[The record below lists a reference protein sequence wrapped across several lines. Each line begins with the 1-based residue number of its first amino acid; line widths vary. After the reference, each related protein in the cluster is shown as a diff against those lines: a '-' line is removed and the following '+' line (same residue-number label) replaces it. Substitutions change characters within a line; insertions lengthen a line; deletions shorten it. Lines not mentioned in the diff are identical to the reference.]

1 MNQSPLLDYTDRLQQ
16 LMQLIG
22 VSSFKALSQKA
33 GVSERQ
39 IKRLRRGEVMQMQVE
54 TILKLSSTLQMP
66 LKEFL
71 AAFSASSFQFPE
83 SSDKSTALEQEYQ
96 RLQKQLAE
104 QKLTLE
110 QEFQQK
116 SLQTLESWLIQW
128 PTAAYAAQQNPE
140 KVSSVKLLPLLRP
153 VEQLLREWGVEA
165 IASVGAELPFDPQ
178 QHQLREG
185 VAQPGDLV
193 KVSHVGYRQG
203 DKLLYRAKV
212 KPIFS
217 VK

>member
-1 MNQSPLLDYTDRLQQ
+1 MNQSPLPDYTNQLQQ

-66 LKEFL
+66 VKEFL
-71 AAFSASSFQFPE
+71 AAFSASQFQFTE
-83 SSDKSTALEQEYQ
+83 SSDKSAALEQEYQ

-104 QKLTLE
+104 QKLILE

-116 SLQTLESWLIQW
+116 SLQTLESWLIFW
-128 PTAAYAAQQNPE
+128 PTAAYKAQQNPE
-140 KVSSVKLLPLLRP
+140 APAVKLLPLLRP
-153 VEQLLREWGVEA
+153 VEQLLREWGVVA
-165 IASVGAELPFDPQ
+165 IGSVGAELQFDPQ
-178 QHQLREG
+178 QHQIMKG
-185 VAQPGDLV
+185 AAQPGELV
-193 KVSHVGYRQG
+193 KVTHIGYRQG
-203 DKLLYRAKV
+203 DKLLHRAKV
-212 KPIFS
+212 EPIS
-217 VK
+217 SAN

>member
-1 MNQSPLLDYTDRLQQ
+1 MNQSPLPDYTNQLQQ

-66 LKEFL
+66 VKEFL
-71 AAFSASSFQFPE
+71 AAFSASQFQFTE
-83 SSDKSTALEQEYQ
+83 LSDKSAALEQEYQ

-116 SLQTLESWLIQW
+116 SLQTLESWLIFW
-128 PTAAYAAQQNPE
+128 PTAAYKAQQNPE
-140 KVSSVKLLPLLRP
+140 APAVKLLPLLRP
-153 VEQLLREWGVEA
+153 VEQLLREWGVVA
-165 IASVGAELPFDPQ
+165 IASVDAELPFDPQ
-178 QHQLREG
+178 QHQLMEG
-185 VAQPGDLV
+185 TAQPGDAV
-193 KVSHVGYRQG
+193 KVTHIGYRQG

-212 KPIFS
+212 KRIFS
-217 VK
+217 AK

>member
-1 MNQSPLLDYTDRLQQ
+1 
-16 LMQLIG
+16 MQLIG

-54 TILKLSSTLQMP
+54 TVLKLSSTLKMP
-66 LKEFL
+66 LKDFL
-71 AAFSASSFQFPE
+71 AAFSASQFQFIE
-83 SSDKSTALEQEYQ
+83 SSNKSAVLEQEYQ

-104 QKLTLE
+104 QKVTLQ

-128 PTAAYAAQQNPE
+128 PTAAYAAQQKPE
-140 KVSSVKLLPLLRP
+140 AALAVKLLPLLRP

-165 IASVGAELPFDPQ
+165 IASVGVELPFDPQ
-178 QHQLREG
+178 QHQLIKG
-185 VAQPGDLV
+185 TAQPGDLV
-193 KVSHVGYRQG
+193 KVTHIGYRQG
-203 DKLLYRAKV
+203 EKLLYRARAIPVSSQNKN
-212 KPIFS
+212 
-217 VK
+217 

>member
-1 MNQSPLLDYTDRLQQ
+1 MNQSPLLDYTDRLQE
-16 LMQLIG
+16 LMQSIG

-39 IKRLRRGEVMQMQVE
+39 IKRVRRGEVMQMQVE

-66 LKEFL
+66 LKDFL
-71 AAFSASSFQFPE
+71 AAFSASQFLFTE

-104 QKLTLE
+104 QKLTLQ

-128 PTAAYAAQQNPE
+128 PTAAYAAQQNPQAPA
-140 KVSSVKLLPLLRP
+140 VKLLPLLRP

-178 QHQLREG
+178 QHQLIDG
-185 VAQPGDLV
+185 TAQPGDPV
-193 KVSHVGYRQG
+193 KVTHVGYRQG

-212 KPIFS
+212 KLIS
-217 VK
+217 LTK

>member
-1 MNQSPLLDYTDRLQQ
+1 MNQSPLPDYTDRLQQ
-16 LMQLIG
+16 QMQLIG

-33 GVSERQ
+33 AVSERQ

-71 AAFSASSFQFPE
+71 AAFSASQFQFTE

-96 RLQKQLAE
+96 RLQKQLAQ

-128 PTAAYAAQQNPE
+128 PTAAYRAQQNPE
-140 KVSSVKLLPLLRP
+140 APAVKLLPLLRP

-165 IASVGAELPFDPQ
+165 IASVGAELPFAPQ
-178 QHQLREG
+178 EHQLIDG
-185 VAQPGDLV
+185 VAQPGDPV
-193 KVSHVGYRQG
+193 KVTHVGYRQG

-212 KPIFS
+212 KSVFS
-217 VK
+217 AK